1 MKNSHRSKFLIKKKS
16 VLELAV
22 SEKHQYSSYVTKILK
37 SYQLAVTKMSSFTE
51 ISRTLTVELGLC
63 SVSEEKLNRNQVFVR

>member
-51 ISRTLTVELGLC
+51 ISRNLTVELGLC